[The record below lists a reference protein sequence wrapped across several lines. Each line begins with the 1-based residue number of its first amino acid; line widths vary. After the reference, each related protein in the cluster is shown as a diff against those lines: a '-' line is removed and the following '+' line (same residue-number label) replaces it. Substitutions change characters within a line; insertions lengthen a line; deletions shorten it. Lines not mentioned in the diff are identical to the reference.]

1 MAFLSTEGWPSIEN
15 CGAPLC
21 FEAGT
26 GWPCT
31 VELVLPVPGGAPFWS
46 GVWKSVLC
54 ICWLLIPGRIHV
66 ECLALEACG
75 PGLEAEL
82 SRDVRSIRE

>member
-1 MAFLSTEGWPSIEN
+1 
-15 CGAPLC
+15 
-21 FEAGT
+21 
-26 GWPCT
+26 
-31 VELVLPVPGGAPFWS
+31 
-46 GVWKSVLC
+46 
-54 ICWLLIPGRIHV
+54 LLIPGRAHV

>member
-1 MAFLSTEGWPSIEN
+1 
-15 CGAPLC
+15 
-21 FEAGT
+21 
-26 GWPCT
+26 
-31 VELVLPVPGGAPFWS
+31 VLPVPGGAPFWP